1 MLRPVLS
8 GLSVLLW
15 LPALGLGAILLLGHL
30 DLAGLAAAR
39 ASATLGRAVTIESL
53 RLTPDRWLRLEL
65 RGLRVANLEGGTRPE
80 MLVLHR
86 AALELDLL
94 SLLHGPPHLRAVEVE
109 GASLY
114 LEHVR
119 DGRKN
124 WQFGPVRPAA
134 DAPPD
139 RSGVPMLLDAA
150 LRDSEIVIRTSR
162 GHLLR
167 TALHRATIRAE
178 DAASPIRIEAAG
190 AYNDIGVGLEGEL
203 DSIARLRDAG
213 RPFGTRLHLASGDT
227 RLDFTGEMQDPFDID
242 GAEGRAVLR
251 APTLDRL
258 LAFGG
263 ADSAIA
269 GGLELEGR
277 LVHRGPVWRLTEGR
291 GRLEGETVA
300 VRLAQFTEGV
310 RGEPDAVALDLGLGR
325 LDLNRRLAAG
335 PRQSE
340 AEADLPLAVSASPD
354 PLLAARITVEELLYS
369 RLEARDVVLEASLQ
383 PSRIAVTTLAL
394 STSGAR
400 LRASGRVDGRG
411 NGGVVNAEVRM
422 EEGDVDT
429 MRRVLG
435 LRPLPLAGRLDGW
448 VTAQGEGERLN
459 AAARGAQVSAVL
471 AMQQGQVA
479 REVIEMASTDI
490 RLLFRRAR
498 GMTPVSCLLGVLEMR
513 AGVGEVAPLRI
524 RSAEGQVAGTA
535 SFDLNRRQL
544 DLVIGSLRSTTS
556 FWALDIP
563 MRVSGSFANPTI
575 RPARWSAD
583 GRARLA
589 AADAVAPLPPRLR
602 DFAQRNPCFQAA
614 AIPAAPPRS
623 APPPPTSRSRS
634 Q

>member
-1 MLRPVLS
+1 LLRPVLS
-8 GLSVLLW
+8 GLGTLLW
-15 LPALGLGAILLLGHL
+15 LPVLGIAAYLALGHVDFAE
-30 DLAGLAAAR
+30 LAASQ
-39 ASATLGRAVTIESL
+39 ASAALGRAVTIDSL
-53 RLTPDRWLRLEL
+53 RLVPGHWLQVEL
-65 RGLRVANLEGGTRPE
+65 RGLRIANLEGGTRPE
-80 MLVLHR
+80 MLTLGR
-86 AALELDLL
+86 ASLQLDLL
-94 SLLHGPPHLRAVEVE
+94 SLLDGPPRLRAVEVE
-109 GASLY
+109 RFSLY
-114 LEHVR
+114 LERVGAEQR
-119 DGRKN
+119 N
-124 WQFGPVRPAA
+124 WRFGPPREPS

-139 RSGVPMLLDAA
+139 RSGVPLLLDAA
-150 LRDSEIVIRTSR
+150 LRDSEVIVRTSR
-162 GHLLR
+162 GNLLR
-167 TALHRATIRAE
+167 TALHRAAVRAE
-178 DAASPIRIEAAG
+178 GETGPVRIEAAG
-190 AYNDIGVGLEGEL
+190 AYNGVDVALEGDL
-203 DSIARLRDAG
+203 DSIARLRDAS
-213 RPFGTRLHLASGDT
+213 RPYATRLRLSSGDT
-227 RLDFTGEMQDPFDID
+227 RFDFTGHMDDPFDVD
-242 GAEGRAVLR
+242 GAEGQAALR

-258 LAFGG
+258 LALGG

-269 GGLELEGR
+269 GGLDLEGR

-291 GRLEGETVA
+291 GQFAGETAA
-300 VRLAQFTEGV
+300 VRLAEFTEGG

-335 PRQSE
+335 GRSREP
-340 AEADLPLAVSASPD
+340 EADLPLAVSASPD
-354 PLLAARITVEELLYS
+354 PLLTARITATELVYS

-435 LRPLPLAGRLDGW
+435 LRPLPLAGRLNGW
-448 VTAQGEGERLN
+448 LAVQGEGERLN
-459 AAARGAQVSAVL
+459 AAASGARVSAVI
-471 AMQQGQVA
+471 AMLQGQVA
-479 REVIEMASTDI
+479 REVIEMASTDV

-498 GMTPVSCLLGVLEMR
+498 GMTPVSCLLGMLEMR
-513 AGVGEVAPLRI
+513 AGIGEVAPLRI

-535 SFDLNRRQL
+535 SFDLNRRQV

-589 AADAVAPLPPRLR
+589 AGDAVAPLPPRLR

-623 APPPPTSRSRS
+623 APPPTTSRSRS